1 MLVKYLSYSLVT
13 VNRQPS
19 TVNRQPSIMRNLS
32 FALFFNFVR
41 KNLIQKENFKKN
53 SKKLLLTILFST
65 VLLAVSCANSAPFEV
80 GGGLDSIPTASGT
93 AATLSELLNYKGT
106 YTGTIGSGSA
116 VTQKKYTSNP
126 KEYGE
131 QYSIKDIKVVIDEN
145 KIFYTGMDANNT
157 KPRSQLY
164 KSTDGKSFI
173 ASDDTDIGEHRYK
186 SYIKI
191 TFNSANT
198 NIYLHQGMSGPLKK
212 GVTVIQKGEYVA
224 EYEGNL
230 IKTQP

>member
-1 MLVKYLSYSLVT
+1 
-13 VNRQPS
+13 
-19 TVNRQPSIMRNLS
+19 MRNLS

-93 AATLSELLNYKGT
+93 AAKAYELSDYKGT

-131 QYSIKDIKVVIDEN
+131 QYSIKDIKVIIEDSQ
-145 KIFYTGMDANNT
+145 IFYTGMDANST

-164 KSTDGKSFI
+164 KSTDEKSFI
-173 ASDDTDIGEHRYK
+173 ASDDTGDLGEHRYK

>member
-1 MLVKYLSYSLVT
+1 MLLKYLSYSLVT

-19 TVNRQPSIMRNLS
+19 TMRNLS

-93 AATLSELLNYKGT
+93 VATSSELLNYKGT

-131 QYSIKDIKVVIDEN
+131 QYSIKDIKVIIEDN
-145 KIFYTGMDANNT
+145 RIFYTGMDANNT
-157 KPRSQLY
+157 NPRSQLY
-164 KSTDGKSFI
+164 KSTDEKSFI
-173 ASDDTDIGEHRYK
+173 ASDDTGDSGEHRYK

-191 TFNSANT
+191 TFNSANAA

>member
-1 MLVKYLSYSLVT
+1 MLLKYLSYSLVT

-19 TVNRQPSIMRNLS
+19 TMRNLS
-32 FALFFNFVR
+32 FALFFNFVI

-65 VLLAVSCANSAPFEV
+65 VLLSVSCANSAPFEV

-93 AATLSELLNYKGT
+93 AATLYELLNYKGT

-126 KEYGE
+126 KEYGK
-131 QYSIKDIKVVIDEN
+131 QYSIKGIEVVIEDN
-145 KIFYTGMDANNT
+145 QIFYTGMYTNDPN
-157 KPRSQLY
+157 RRRQLY
-164 KSTDGKSFI
+164 KTTDEKSFI
-173 ASDDTDIGEHRYK
+173 ASDDTGDLVEHRYK

-191 TFNSANT
+191 TFNSANA
-198 NIYLHQGMSGPLKK
+198 NIYLHQGMSGPLKE

>member
-1 MLVKYLSYSLVT
+1 
-13 VNRQPS
+13 
-19 TVNRQPSIMRNLS
+19 MRNLS
-32 FALFFNFVR
+32 FALFFNFVI

-93 AATLSELLNYKGT
+93 EAKAYELSDYKGT

-131 QYSIKDIKVVIDEN
+131 QYSIKDIKVVYRRKSN
-145 KIFYTGMDANNT
+145 F
-157 KPRSQLY
+157 LY
-164 KSTDGKSFI
+164 
-173 ASDDTDIGEHRYK
+173 
-186 SYIKI
+186 
-191 TFNSANT
+191 
-198 NIYLHQGMSGPLKK
+198 
-212 GVTVIQKGEYVA
+212 
-224 EYEGNL
+224 GNGC
-230 IKTQP
+230 K

>member
-1 MLVKYLSYSLVT
+1 MLLKYLSYSLVT

-19 TVNRQPSIMRNLS
+19 TMRNLS

-93 AATLSELLNYKGT
+93 EVTFELLNYKGT

-131 QYSIKDIKVVIDEN
+131 QYSIKDIKVIIEDN
-145 KIFYTGMDANNT
+145 QIFYTGMDANNT
-157 KPRSQLY
+157 KPRRQLY

-230 IKTQP
+230 IKKQP

>member
-1 MLVKYLSYSLVT
+1 MLLKYLSYSLVT

-19 TVNRQPSIMRNLS
+19 AVNRQPSTMRNLS

-65 VLLAVSCANSAPFEV
+65 VLLSVSCANSAPFEV

-93 AATLSELLNYKGT
+93 AAKAYELLDYQGT

-116 VTQKKYTSNP
+116 VTKK
-126 KEYGE
+126 
-131 QYSIKDIKVVIDEN
+131 
-145 KIFYTGMDANNT
+145 
-157 KPRSQLY
+157 
-164 KSTDGKSFI
+164 DGKSFI

-230 IKTQP
+230 IKKP

>member
-1 MLVKYLSYSLVT
+1 MLLKYLSYSLVT

-19 TVNRQPSIMRNLS
+19 TMRNLS

-93 AATLSELLNYKGT
+93 KVTFELLDYKGT

-131 QYSIKDIKVVIDEN
+131 QYSIKDIKVVIEEN
-145 KIFYTGMDANNT
+145 RIFYTGMDANSTN
-157 KPRSQLY
+157 PRRQLY

-173 ASDDTDIGEHRYK
+173 ASDDTRDLGEHRYK

-191 TFNSANT
+191 TFNSANA

-230 IKTQP
+230 IKKQ

>member
-1 MLVKYLSYSLVT
+1 MLLKYLSYSLVT

-19 TVNRQPSIMRNLS
+19 TMRNLS

-65 VLLAVSCANSAPFEV
+65 VLLAVSCANSAPFE

-93 AATLSELLNYKGT
+93 AATLSELLDYKGT

-131 QYSIKDIKVVIDEN
+131 QYSIKDIKVIIEDN
-145 KIFYTGMDANNT
+145 QIFYTGMDANNT
-157 KPRSQLY
+157 NSRRQLY

>member
-1 MLVKYLSYSLVT
+1 MDT
-13 VNRQPS
+13 NNP
-19 TVNRQPSIMRNLS
+19 
-32 FALFFNFVR
+32 
-41 KNLIQKENFKKN
+41 N
-53 SKKLLLTILFST
+53 S
-65 VLLAVSCANSAPFEV
+65 
-80 GGGLDSIPTASGT
+80 
-93 AATLSELLNYKGT
+93 
-106 YTGTIGSGSA
+106 
-116 VTQKKYTSNP
+116 
-126 KEYGE
+126 
-131 QYSIKDIKVVIDEN
+131 
-145 KIFYTGMDANNT
+145 
-157 KPRSQLY
+157 RRQLY